1 MPVFLDDTKGL
12 RKQLS
17 EYLAEV
23 SDLDR
28 EVGLLEAEIEMLG
41 IKNDTIFIFTSEQGS
56 SLPFGKWTNY
66 DSGLQTAFIVRWPNN
81 VKAGSV
87 SNALIEYV
95 DVVPTLIDVVSNNAP
110 ENMDGKSFKSVLMG
124 EKKEHKDY
132 VYGIQTSLN
141 IHDGAAYPIRSIRS
155 KSLKLIHNLMPEG
168 EFSSILTNSSW
179 FKAELQNL
187 SSINGTLYA
196 RYLKR
201 PEYELYD
208 IVKDPFEQK
217 NIIDMPGYGDEV
229 AILRSKLSSW
239 MDQQGDQGVGTEL
252 SVCER
257 KGFSHRRCP

>member
-1 MPVFLDDTKGL
+1 
-12 RKQLS
+12 
-17 EYLAEV
+17 
-23 SDLDR
+23 
-28 EVGLLEAEIEMLG
+28 
-41 IKNDTIFIFTSEQGS
+41 
-56 SLPFGKWTNY
+56 
-66 DSGLQTAFIVRWPNN
+66 
-81 VKAGSV
+81 
-87 SNALIEYV
+87 
-95 DVVPTLIDVVSNNAP
+95 
-110 ENMDGKSFKSVLMG
+110 
-124 EKKEHKDY
+124 
-132 VYGIQTSLN
+132 
-141 IHDGAAYPIRSIRS
+141 
-155 KSLKLIHNLMPEG
+155 MPEG